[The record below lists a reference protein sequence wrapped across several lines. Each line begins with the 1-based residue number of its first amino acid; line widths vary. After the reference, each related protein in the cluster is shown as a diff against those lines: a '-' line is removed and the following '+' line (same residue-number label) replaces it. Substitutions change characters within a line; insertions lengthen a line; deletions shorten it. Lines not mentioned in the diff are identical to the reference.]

1 MKHLMAIAAALLAG
15 CQSNTPTSEEQIT
28 MPTVKYTTT
37 EKRAVIDTYHGV
49 EVTDHYRWLEDD
61 RSDET
66 ADWVKRQNVVTQS
79 YLSHIP
85 YRQKLADRLEDLF
98 NYERY
103 GAPFQEAITPTTSTM
118 MDYKIIRFYT
128 AKIKMANEPYF
139 LIPIPLVKMAPHHFQ
154 ALNFHQTAVWQ
165 RT

>member
-1 MKHLMAIAAALLAG
+1 MVTEVMRLLTGLSVKMKFDPI
-15 CQSNTPTSEEQIT
+15 I
-28 MPTVKYTTT
+28 
-37 EKRAVIDTYHGV
+37 
-49 EVTDHYRWLEDD
+49 
-61 RSDET
+61 
-66 ADWVKRQNVVTQS
+66 
-79 YLSHIP
+79 LSHIP

-103 GAPFQEAITPTTSTM
+103 GAPFQEG
-118 MDYKIIRFYT
+118 DYTYYFHNDGLQNHSVLYREDK
-128 AKIKMANEPYF
+128 KMANEPYF